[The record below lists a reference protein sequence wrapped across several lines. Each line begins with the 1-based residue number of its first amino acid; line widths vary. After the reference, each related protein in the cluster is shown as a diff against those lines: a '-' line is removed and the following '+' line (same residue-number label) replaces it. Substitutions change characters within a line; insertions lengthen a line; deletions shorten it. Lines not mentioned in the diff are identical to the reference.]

1 MKEEVLGIIQETLQ
15 EAGLVVKRA
24 ENADLQADAEFL
36 DASVSSLKK
45 PVMYHALISAD
56 VRDQVIYLYETL
68 DGVNGEFASKK
79 LKRIV
84 SKPFG
89 KTEVVRLSVGSIVKS
104 LRSAVADP
112 WKVRLVNSV
121 QKVEFAKGGF
131 DFTPVEEP
139 VVVPEIVIENIV
151 EPEIPSFN
159 AWSESAKETSVEER
173 LEEPIRPNTEKTEIN
188 LFYLAWIVIFVIA
201 GMVLNT
207 SPLGYVIGFLVWVV
221 FLYLNRKYNENP
233 GLRIGLWLACGGL
246 MLIIAYLTLMTQET
260 P

>member
-36 DASVSSLKK
+36 DASVSSIKK
-45 PVMYHALISAD
+45 PVVYHALISAD
-56 VRDQVIYLYETL
+56 IRDQVIYLYETL
-68 DGVNGEFASKK
+68 DGVNGEFAAKK

-89 KTEVVRLSVGSIVKS
+89 KTEVVRLNVGSIVKS
-104 LRSAVADP
+104 LRGAVADP

-131 DFTPVEEP
+131 DFTPTEEP
-139 VVVPEIVIENIV
+139 IVAPVAEIETIV

-159 AWSESAKETSVEER
+159 AWSETAKETIAEER
-173 LEEPIRPNTEKTEIN
+173 VVEPIRTSTEKMEIN

-207 SPLGYVIGFLVWVV
+207 SPLGYVIGFAVWTV
-221 FLYLNRKYNENP
+221 FLYLHRKYAENL

>member
-36 DASVSSLKK
+36 DASVSSIKK
-45 PVMYHALISAD
+45 PVVYHALISAD
-56 VRDQVIYLYETL
+56 IRDQVIYLYETL
-68 DGVNGEFASKK
+68 DGVNGEFAAKK

-89 KTEVVRLSVGSIVKS
+89 KTEVVRLNVGSIVRS
-104 LRSAVADP
+104 LRGAVADP

-131 DFTPVEEP
+131 DFTPTDEP
-139 VVVPEIVIENIV
+139 VVAPVVEIETIA

-159 AWSESAKETSVEER
+159 VWSETAKETIVEER
-173 LEEPIRPNTEKTEIN
+173 VVEPIRTSTEKMEIN
-188 LFYLAWIVIFVIA
+188 LFYLAWVVIFVIA

-207 SPLGYVIGFLVWVV
+207 SPLGYVIGFAVWTV
-221 FLYLNRKYNENP
+221 FLYLHRKYAENL